1 MKTFPSLFARLLAIL
16 AIVFAG
22 NTASTA
28 LAATPP
34 AKAAATVIHLDQY
47 NGYFAARETLADLK
61 PGAYEIVVTNK
72 SGKLAGFQVQAMG
85 SKETLD
91 MFPLEPGA
99 VKTSRIQ
106 VGADGFRF
114 RCPINPTPWYE
125 IDSIKQ

>member
-1 MKTFPSLFARLLAIL
+1 MKTFPSPFARLLAIL
-16 AIVFAG
+16 AIVLAG

-34 AKAAATVIHLDQY
+34 AKAATVIHLDQY

-61 PGAYEIVVTNK
+61 PGNYEIVVTNK

-85 SKETLD
+85 SKETLE

-125 IDSIKQ
+125 VDSIKQ